1 VSVVTVTA
9 PPLRRDP
16 GTHAATRYP
25 IACVASALVLAAEG
39 RPEDAATL
47 HRISL
52 YVAAHPGWPAALCLC
67 AIIPCAETNW
77 THSGHCCRTCTTHR
91 SLFEHIH
98 GRACA
103 ADVHD
108 GGRQ

>member
-1 VSVVTVTA
+1 MSVVTVTA

-16 GTHAATRYP
+16 GTHAPTRYP

-52 YVAAHPGWPAALCLC
+52 HVAAHPGWPAALCLC
-67 AIIPCAETNW
+67 AIIPCAETN
-77 THSGHCCRTCTTHR
+77 
-91 SLFEHIH
+91 
-98 GRACA
+98 
-103 ADVHD
+103 
-108 GGRQ
+108 